1 MGGSLAKCGDAFTC
15 MRKHG
20 NSEAVFNTVSSLVS
34 LSVQSEPGSHFSHAA
49 DLNNAVF
56 LATNKGDDDA
66 RIFMQVELFLACEN
80 LPNYDTFTRT
90 DAMAILYVE
99 SG

>member
-1 MGGSLAKCGDAFTC
+1 MLLGIMYPSYIL
-15 MRKHG
+15 
-20 NSEAVFNTVSSLVS
+20 NSQA
-34 LSVQSEPGSHFSHAA
+34 EPGTQFGHAA

-56 LATNKGDDDA
+56 LATNKGVDDA

>member
-1 MGGSLAKCGDAFTC
+1 MATQKPSLIRSHALSL
-15 MRKHG
+15 
-20 NSEAVFNTVSSLVS
+20 NS
-34 LSVQSEPGSHFSHAA
+34 QSEPGTRSAQAA

-56 LATNKGDDDA
+56 LATNKGVDDA

-90 DAMAILYVE
+90 DPMAILNVQN
-99 SG
+99 G